1 MAQPGRVIDSS
12 KRFFRRPF
20 GSALVGGLVVGILG
34 WVAIAAGW
42 IESGDQQSPIS
53 PLPPLSSVVEE
64 GGNGLPVNDVYRRDS
79 PAVAFVEAEKSP
91 GQVSPALPIPQ
102 GGGTARGSGFLLDS
116 DGHVVTNAH
125 VVSGADRIDVT
136 LGEGDSVEAKL
147 VGQDRATD
155 IALLEV
161 DEDEVDAQPLSL
173 GDSDQVRVGDPVVA
187 IGNPFGLDRT
197 VTTGIVSALQ
207 RQIEGPSGFTITD
220 VIQHDA
226 SINPGN
232 SGGPLIDA
240 QGRVIGI
247 NSQIATA
254 GGGGSVGVGFAV
266 PVNTVSDVASQLLET
281 GEVEHP
287 FLGING
293 ADVTPQIAD
302 ALNLPVDRGALV
314 QHVEPGSPA
323 DEEGMKGG
331 RTEVSVGG
339 APLLAGGHII
349 TAVDGNEVSGMDEVI
364 SAINSK
370 QPGDELQLTI
380 LRGEDQSE
388 ITATLTERPAGAG

>member
-102 GGGTARGSGFLLDS
+102 GGGTARGSGFLLDG

-147 VGQDRATD
+147 VGRDRATD
-155 IALLEV
+155 LALLEV

-339 APLLAGGHII
+339 APLLAGGHIN
-349 TAVDGNEVSGMDEVI
+349 TAGGGGEGRG
-364 SAINSK
+364 K
-370 QPGDELQLTI
+370 GD
-380 LRGEDQSE
+380 
-388 ITATLTERPAGAG
+388 